1 MTDPEGALWPGK
13 KRRLSPGPQQA
24 YSLHYHSNK
33 DQASYVCST
42 LMIPPWLVWINPEI
56 DQVIKY
62 IMDTKLGITVDGVTQ
77 DFLGAKMADKVTEN
91 ANPMTLTQSKKTLQW
106 HMLYS
111 TMGFAR
117 SQNKVNALQRD
128 TVWSKHG
135 YIIHIAGC
143 PTIWKSQLQRE
154 IV

>member
-56 DQVIKY
+56 DQVTKH
-62 IMDTKLGITVDGVTQ
+62 IMDTKLDITVDGETQ
-77 DFLGAKMADKVTEN
+77 DFLDANIGRQVTEN
-91 ANPMTLTQSKKTLQW
+91 ANPITLTQSKGQFSGTIS
-106 HMLYS
+106 YS
-111 TMGFAR
+111 ITGFAR
-117 SQNKVNALQRD
+117 NQNKIDALKGSMD
-128 TVWSKHG
+128 IPSTMLDVLLSG
-135 YIIHIAGC
+135 GC
-143 PTIWKSQLQRE
+143 RCKERLS
-154 IV
+154 